1 MLPKTWIT
9 PGKVSNG
16 SVGMHFSVQ
25 FIQQCIAFAQTG
37 IPPLKILKNAVFCE
51 WIEPPSPSLSL
62 GWWDK
67 DANHWE
73 FKKSLKK
80 NKKTGPGVKPTTSG
94 LQLGL
99 PARRATTAPR
109 PHDGERSGRAPYPL
123 SQCQR
128 ESHWLFISTPEY
140 LAFWVFVFSSGIL

>member
-62 GWWDK
+62 DHGIK
-67 DANHWE
+67 KLNTE
-73 FKKSLKK
+73 NLKKSQKDRAGSR
-80 NKKTGPGVKPTTSG
+80 TSGPRPLTQTTSS
-94 LQLGL
+94 
-99 PARRATTAPR
+99 PRYHCATTA
-109 PHDGERSGRAPYPL
+109 
-123 SQCQR
+123 
-128 ESHWLFISTPEY
+128 
-140 LAFWVFVFSSGIL
+140 